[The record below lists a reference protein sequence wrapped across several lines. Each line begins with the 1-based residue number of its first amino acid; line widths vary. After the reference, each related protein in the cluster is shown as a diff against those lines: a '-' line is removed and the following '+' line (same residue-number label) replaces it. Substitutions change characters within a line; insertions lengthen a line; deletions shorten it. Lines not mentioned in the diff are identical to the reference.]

1 MNTPCPQPPAA
12 RLLLHG
18 CQTRVRATLLAEWG
32 RSMNVSP
39 PVCVCTQLCLTLGNR
54 IDCVAFQAPLSKGL
68 LRQEYWKVKVE
79 AFVAQLFR
87 LFETPWTVACQVPL
101 SMGFSG
107 QEHWSGL
114 PFPSPGIF
122 PTQGLNLDLLHCRQ
136 ILYHLSHQGS
146 PRTLE
151 WVPFPSPGHLPNS
164 GDRMWVSCSSSTSGQ
179 ILYH

>member
-54 IDCVAFQAPLSKGL
+54 IDCVAFQA
-68 LRQEYWKVKVE
+68 
-79 AFVAQLFR
+79 
-87 LFETPWTVACQVPL
+87 PL